1 MNVWNWE
8 NDRKDVAWKRT
19 LKKNPFLP
27 LIFIF
32 WAGFERLAKLRY
44 RHKLVQ
50 ATFSVCPW
58 QTEKPN
64 QTKPNQLHEQG
75 NQWCAAEF
83 FQQSLSKFFPQ
94 SWISSLRFIFQRKR
108 PENNMAHELWS
119 EAMWFPS
126 SSVATPL
133 GWDFKLLCCF
143 FSPKIPG
150 GNSPN
155 LCICLCR
162 MSLFHTRHLF
172 IIHVQA
178 DAHLEEQS
186 KAFCMSNSLF

>member
-1 MNVWNWE
+1 MCEIGKMIGRMWPE
-8 NDRKDVAWKRT
+8 KEH

-32 WAGFERLAKLRY
+32 WAVFERLAKFIY

-64 QTKPNQLHEQG
+64 QTKPNQTSFMCREISGVLLS
-75 NQWCAAEF
+75 F
-83 FQQSLSKFFPQ
+83 FQQSLLKFFPQ
-94 SWISSLRFIFQRKR
+94 NWISSLRFIYQRKR

-119 EAMWFPS
+119 ESMWFPS

-143 FSPKIPG
+143 LSPKIPG
-150 GNSPN
+150 GNSP
-155 LCICLCR
+155 
-162 MSLFHTRHLF
+162 
-172 IIHVQA
+172 
-178 DAHLEEQS
+178 
-186 KAFCMSNSLF
+186 